1 MKGKK
6 ENLKRKGVG
15 RVRHVSAREAPYRVR
30 KRERGGERGPKI
42 IKRMDCLDWQKR
54 ASNSSSLFRLPP

>member
-30 KRERGGERGPKI
+30 KRERGGEREV
-42 IKRMDCLDWQKR
+42 QK
-54 ASNSSSLFRLPP
+54 S